1 MFGGSAA
8 GDGVG
13 VTGAWLLEGEAAA
26 GGTGTLHI
34 SLELVWHTAVSCSL
48 PFAAAANDASVIELE
63 LRPVADADAGA
74 GAAAAAAAAAAAS
87 PSSAQVAAAAQQ
99 SQRWHRIGR
108 CAPSFLPAPVH
119 DANLALAWQP

>member
-1 MFGGSAA
+1 MFGGSVA
-8 GDGVG
+8 GDGAG

-63 LRPVADADAGA
+63 LRPVADA
-74 GAAAAAAAAAAAS
+74 AAAAAAS

>member
-13 VTGAWLLEGEAAA
+13 VTAAWLLEGEAAA

-34 SLELVWHTAVSCSL
+34 SLELVWHSAVSCSL

-74 GAAAAAAAAAAAS
+74 GAAAAAAAS

-119 DANLALAWQP
+119 DADLALAWQP